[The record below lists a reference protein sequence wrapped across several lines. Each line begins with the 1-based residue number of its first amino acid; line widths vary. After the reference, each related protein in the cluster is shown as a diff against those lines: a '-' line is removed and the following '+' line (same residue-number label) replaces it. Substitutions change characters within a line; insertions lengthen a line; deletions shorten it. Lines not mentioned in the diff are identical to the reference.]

1 MNTRVAPLRN
11 MDNISE
17 LEYKITIKA
26 HSIFSNGLLSYKSD
40 FLRFFMNW

>member
-1 MNTRVAPLRN
+1 MNTRVVPLRN

-26 HSIFSNGLLSYKSD
+26 HSIFFEWAFIL
-40 FLRFFMNW
+40 